1 MDEQQQRAVN
11 TLSHGALSDIFSNK
25 PGREQYPVVQCLQIK
40 SIAGQPGA
48 PERYRVVFSDGAN
61 YVQTMLATTANGLV
75 LNGLLQRG
83 TFARLKAYQ
92 ANAVKGK
99 RYGLLNLKI
108 GIKLTCFTGFSSLQT
123 LRQWKN

>member
-1 MDEQQQRAVN
+1 MDEQQQRAAN
-11 TLSHGALSDIFSNK
+11 ALSHGALSDIFSNK

-40 SIAGQPGA
+40 AIAGQPGA
-48 PERYRVVFSDGAN
+48 PERYRLVFSDGAN

-75 LNGLLQRG
+75 LSGLLQRG

-99 RYGLLNLKI
+99 RYGLPDLRIENT
-108 GIKLTCFTGFSSLQT
+108 LTFITEFSS
-123 LRQWKN
+123 